1 MPGNVVIKQL
11 DTLPLEEAASLW
23 NMFLTRYGSPIDD
36 AQIQPEEFVLVSAA
50 SSSTGIAA
58 IQIANIVEAIPIA
71 LTRTSANRQ
80 QLINVRAKHVVASR
94 KPIWNWPTTPSDHM
108 LMGTPR
114 CCDRTVGVKASHE
127 MR

>member
-58 IQIANIVEAIPIA
+58 IQIANIVELFIKYIA
-71 LTRTSANRQ
+71 
-80 QLINVRAKHVVASR
+80 
-94 KPIWNWPTTPSDHM
+94 
-108 LMGTPR
+108 
-114 CCDRTVGVKASHE
+114 
-127 MR
+127 